1 MKHYTLLSAV
11 LLFAAN
17 LFAQTWTK
25 HPVSATLPA
34 DSKIL
39 YIDPTGKVWVGGP
52 GIWLSVW
59 DGKQWTSE
67 TRPADLPVADKDL
80 YVTAMGFDAKNKRI
94 LGTNKG
100 VVSENKV
107 IPGTQ
112 GQYISDIAIGQYKMY
127 VVDQGG
133 INYILGGSAITRLPQ
148 PTSCPSLTKLNTHTP
163 FLWDEKESRLWAG
176 SISIS
181 KNELWQHFEN
191 MRNARD
197 ITLTP
202 DNDIAFVS
210 QTGELCFFNKKM
222 DSICSYSVLYKE
234 KTPIVLKAA
243 KAAPNGSWW
252 FTTYDAKA
260 PFVSVDKLTTKSLKL
275 QSKTNTLSAI
285 CFDDRDEKVDME
297 IGRSDR
303 SLGEDDIPVDNT
315 TANDDPNKVYDCFDI
330 QKLPTFPGGES
341 AMQTYLSTNLI
352 YPEAARKGNIQGTA
366 AIAFTVQKDG
376 TLTNVNVFKDPG
388 GGCAAEA
395 VRLVQNMPKWIP
407 GEANGNPVAVKYTLP
422 VRFRLQ

>member
-1 MKHYTLLSAV
+1 MKHYILLSAA
-11 LLFAAN
+11 LLFAVN

-25 HPVSATLPA
+25 HPFSDKLPA

-39 YIDPTGKVWVGGP
+39 HIDPSGKVWVGGP

-59 DGKQWTSE
+59 DGKKWTSE
-67 TRPADLPVADKDL
+67 TRPEDLPIADKDL

-100 VVSENKV
+100 VISENQV

-112 GQYISDIAIGQYKMY
+112 GQHIPDIAIGQYKMY
-127 VVDQGG
+127 VVDEGG
-133 INYILGGSAITRLPQ
+133 INYILGGSPITRLSQ
-148 PTSCPSLTKLNTHTP
+148 PISCPSLTKLNTHTP
-163 FLWDEKESRLWAG
+163 FLWDEKGARLWAG

-243 KAAPNGSWW
+243 KAAPEGSWW

-260 PFVSVDKLTTKSLKL
+260 PFISVDKLTDKSLKL
-275 QSKTNTLSAI
+275 QSKLRTISAI
-285 CFDDRDEKVDME
+285 CFDDRPVDISRRAGGDE
-297 IGRSDR
+297 RPP
-303 SLGEDDIPVDNT
+303 GEDDIPVSNT
-315 TANDDPNKVYDCFDI
+315 TPNDDPNKVYETYDI
-330 QKLPTFPGGES
+330 QKLPSFPGGES
-341 AMQTYLSTNLI
+341 AMQTYLRTNI
-352 YPEAARKGNIQGTA
+352 VYPIEALMGNIQGTVA
-366 AIAFTVQKDG
+366 LIFVVQKDG
-376 TLTNVNVFKDPG
+376 SITDIKIIKDPG
-388 GGCAAEA
+388 GGCGAES

>member
-1 MKHYTLLSAV
+1 MKHYTLLTAA

-39 YIDPTGKVWVGGP
+39 HFDPTGKVWVGGP

-59 DGKQWTSE
+59 DGKKWSSE

-80 YVTAMGFDAKNKRI
+80 YVTAMGFDAKNNRI

-100 VVSENKV
+100 LIYQNYV
-107 IPGTQ
+107 IPATLNRPIANLANTKKQIFLLDDEGVSINQYGTTLSQ
-112 GQYISDIAIGQYKMY
+112 LA
-127 VVDQGG
+127 
-133 INYILGGSAITRLPQ
+133 LP
-148 PTSCPSLTKLNTHTP
+148 PSCPPVTKKNAPNPL
-163 FLWDEKESRLWAG
+163 LWDPKRSRLWAG
-176 SISIS
+176 SMSI
-181 KNELWQHFEN
+181 NIEDEMWVHFEN
-191 MRNARD
+191 MNNTRD
-197 ITLTP
+197 ITLIP
-202 DNDIAFVS
+202 NNDIAFVS

-222 DSICSYSVLYKE
+222 DSIFSYSVLYKE
-234 KTPIVLKAA
+234 KTPIALKAA

-260 PFVSVDKLTTKSLKL
+260 PFISVDTLTNKSLKL
-275 QSKTNTLSAI
+275 LSKVRSVTTVY
-285 CFDDRDEKVDME
+285 FDPDINRDERPPVTDAPYDE
-297 IGRSDR
+297 IKS
-303 SLGEDDIPVDNT
+303 ETPN
-315 TANDDPNKVYDCFDI
+315 NDPNKVYDTDDI
-330 QKLPTFPGGES
+330 QKLPLFPGGES
-341 AMQTYLSTNLI
+341 AMKTYLSTNLI
-352 YPEAARKGNIQGTA
+352 YPEAARKGNIQGTV
-366 AIAFTVQKDG
+366 AISCIVQKDG
-376 TLTNVNVFKDPG
+376 TLTDIKILKDAG